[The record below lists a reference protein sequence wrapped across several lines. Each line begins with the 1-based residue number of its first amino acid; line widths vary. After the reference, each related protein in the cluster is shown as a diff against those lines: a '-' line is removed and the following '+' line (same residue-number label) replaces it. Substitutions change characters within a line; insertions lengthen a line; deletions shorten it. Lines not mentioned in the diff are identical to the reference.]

1 MAQRLISSEA
11 YLRPP
16 VEMLF
21 LGYCGE
27 PHRTPES
34 ESAAPL
40 LVWPTRPDAHI
51 LHFPL
56 ISALA
61 TKRTPVTGVYR
72 DTINIL

>member
-1 MAQRLISSEA
+1 
-11 YLRPP
+11 
-16 VEMLF
+16 MLF

-27 PHRTPES
+27 PHRIPES

-40 LVWPTRPDAHI
+40 FVWPTRPDVHI

-61 TKRTPVTGVYR
+61 TKRTLVTGVYR